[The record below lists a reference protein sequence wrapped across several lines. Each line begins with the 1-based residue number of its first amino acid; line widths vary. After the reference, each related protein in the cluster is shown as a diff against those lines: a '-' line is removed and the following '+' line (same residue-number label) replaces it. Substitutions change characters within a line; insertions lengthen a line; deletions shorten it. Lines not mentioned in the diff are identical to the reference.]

1 MPLRHTG
8 SQIIAFL
15 LALALSVTVTARDE
29 RNEQIQF
36 AKGSNGATINS
47 SITGYESVNYRLTA
61 KAGQMMTVKLSTGH
75 NATYFNIYA
84 PGKEPGDA
92 AMYIGSIEGPRF
104 HGKLPADGTYVILV
118 YMMRSAARRN
128 ETADYKLDLEID
140 SQTHSAVTPGTKDEA
155 QARVYNASGILPCSA
170 GEPSFRRDCPFQ
182 VKRHPGGATI
192 WARKPLS
199 EKGERVLFFQNNR
212 FTSDDDSPL
221 NWQRQGDNWWLAAG
235 GQEYYLI
242 PDAVIY
248 GG

>member
-1 MPLRHTG
+1 MQLHHTG
-8 SQIIAFL
+8 SQLLIFFL
-15 LALALSVTVTARDE
+15 AVGLSVTVTAREE

-36 AKGSNGATINS
+36 ANGATGATISS

-61 KAGQMMTVKLSTGH
+61 KAGQIMTVTLSTDH
-75 NATYFNIYA
+75 TATYFNIYP
-84 PGKEPGDA
+84 PGKGPGDA
-92 AMYIGSIEGPRF
+92 AMYIGSTEGARF
-104 HGKLPADGTYVILV
+104 HGKLPASGTYAIQV

-128 ETADYKLDLEID
+128 ETADYKLRVEID
-140 SQTHSAVTPGTKDEA
+140 SHKHSAAAPGSADEA
-155 QARVYNASGILPCSA
+155 AARIYNASGFLPCSA
-170 GEPSFRRDCPFQ
+170 GEPSFRRECPFQ
-182 VKRHPGGATI
+182 VKRRPGGATI

-199 EKGERVLFFQNNR
+199 EQGERVLYFENSR
-212 FTSDDDSPL
+212 FTTDDDSPL